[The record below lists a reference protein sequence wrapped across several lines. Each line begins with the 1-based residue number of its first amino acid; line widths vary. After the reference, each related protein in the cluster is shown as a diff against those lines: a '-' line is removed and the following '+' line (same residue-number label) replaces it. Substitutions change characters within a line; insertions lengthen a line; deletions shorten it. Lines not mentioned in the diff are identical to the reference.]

1 MNRNSAV
8 SGGNP
13 NAWFT
18 ASRVQKLISVF
29 NAFVGPAVLIL
40 LWWAAAEWD
49 WVSRTLLPGPIETF
63 ASLGSNI
70 WNGSMLHD
78 GYYTLYRTAYAFG
91 LAMAISVPLGII
103 LGSNTK
109 VYRAFEFVI
118 DFFRSTPAT
127 AIFPLFLLLFGI
139 GDFAKVSVAAFAAG
153 LVILF
158 NVAYG
163 VMNARQTRI
172 QAAKVMGA
180 SRRRVLTDVLFF
192 ESLTPTF
199 VGLRMGVSIA
209 LVVII
214 VAEMFIGT
222 NDGLGHRIIDAQQVY
237 DLEDMYASILAT
249 GAMGYGFNLLFLG
262 LEKWLVHW
270 SGR

>member
-1 MNRNSAV
+1 VKVNAVNS
-8 SGGNP
+8 SSRLR
-13 NAWFT
+13 T
-18 ASRVQKLISVF
+18 ILASRSVQRIMSVLHALI
-29 NAFVGPAVLIL
+29 GPSILII
-40 LWWAAAEWD
+40 LWWFAAEGD

-63 ASLGSNI
+63 ASFGKNI
-70 WNGSMLHD
+70 LNGEMLHD
-78 GYYTLYRTAYAFG
+78 SYFTLYRTAYAFF
-91 LAMAISVPLGII
+91 LATVIAVPLGII
-103 LGSNTK
+103 LGANTK
-109 VYRAFEFVI
+109 VYRSFEVVI
-118 DFFRSTPAT
+118 EFFRSTPAT

-139 GDFAKVSVAAFAAG
+139 GDFAKISVAAFAAG

-172 QAAKVMGA
+172 QAARVMGA
-180 SRRRVLTDVLFF
+180 SRPRVLMDVLFF
-192 ESLTPTF
+192 ESLTSTF

-209 LVVII
+209 LVVVI

-222 NDGLGHRIIDAQQVY
+222 NDGLGHRIIDAQQIY